1 MKENLLHE
9 VWKPIKGYEGLY
21 EISSLGRVRSL
32 DRLVKGKWGKIKLTG
47 KILKGVKDKDGYL
60 VITLSKDG
68 KQKTFKIHRLV
79 AIHFIPNPNNYKE
92 INHKD
97 ENKENCKYKNL
108 EWCDKKYNANYGTR
122 NEKLSKIK
130 GKKVNQ
136 YDLQGNFIQTY
147 HSVKYAEKITGI
159 KHIYD
164 CCNCKLKTCGGYV
177 WRYVNER

>member
-108 EWCDKKYNANYGTR
+108 E
-122 NEKLSKIK
+122 
-130 GKKVNQ
+130 
-136 YDLQGNFIQTY
+136 
-147 HSVKYAEKITGI
+147 
-159 KHIYD
+159 
-164 CCNCKLKTCGGYV
+164 
-177 WRYVNER
+177 